1 MMKLFATILAIVCF
15 AAVATDQSA
24 AQGCCT
30 VGASSIG
37 GFESGVQPYR
47 TLSAA
52 LNYQYNSITE
62 AFQGRNRLEDPLR
75 RTADVAYFNVQLEY
89 GLQPR
94 LSLLGSIYYSDKSR
108 ELTVTSGTGNERF
121 PETASFSGS
130 GIGDLMLLAK
140 YQLVSPSILSPF
152 GLYVGGG
159 ASLPTG
165 SFTKEQNGSQLSID
179 LQPGTG
185 ATAIIGWAHVTRSFP
200 ELGMSL
206 FATGSYRYAGSNLD
220 GYRIGDEILANLGA
234 EYGFNQYFIGSLV
247 LRARFAQKDYS
258 EGSFLI
264 GTGGTY
270 YDLMPGIIYI
280 DGPSSA
286 RIFGQLPVYRN
297 VRGIQLTLTYL
308 LGFEYRY
315 VFDFRSVLDGIA
327 PDS

>member
-1 MMKLFATILAIVCF
+1 MMKLSAAILATICL
-15 AAVATDQSA
+15 AAVATDQSE

-37 GFESGVQPYR
+37 GFESGIQPYQ

-52 LNYQYNSITE
+52 INYQYNSVTE

-75 RTADVAYFNVQLEY
+75 RTADVAYFSIQLEY
-89 GLQPR
+89 GLQPK
-94 LSLLGSIYYSDKSR
+94 LSLLASLYYSDKSR

-121 PETASFSGS
+121 PEAASFSGS
-130 GIGDLMLLAK
+130 GVGDLVLLAK
-140 YQLVSPSILSPF
+140 YQLISPSILSPF
-152 GLYVGGG
+152 GFYIGGG

-185 ATAIIGWAHVTRSFP
+185 ATALIGWAHAMRSFP
-200 ELGMSL
+200 ELGLSF
-206 FATGSYRYAGSNLD
+206 FATGSYRYAGTNLD
-220 GYRIGDEILANLGA
+220 SYRIGDEILANLGA
-234 EYGFNQYFIGSLV
+234 EYGLSQNFVGSV
-247 LRARFAQKDYS
+247 ILRVRFAQKDYS
-258 EGSFLI
+258 EGRFLI

-270 YDLMPGIIYI
+270 YDLMPGITYI

-315 VFDFRSVLDGIA
+315 VFDFRSALESIT
-327 PDS
+327 PDL